1 MITSILMPQLGMAQE
16 NITVVKWLKSD
27 ETAVSEGEPVVV
39 VESAKVSIEIEAPAS
54 GLVFKLKEPN
64 EKVKSGD
71 PIGVIAESKEAFE
84 TYKASLFQKPVLG
97 DVDVLFLDDPQET
110 QGISISFEAEERTG
124 SGSTD
129 DSQALP
135 SDSNLPN
142 VIIEQAIDKTG
153 DGTAL
158 QRIPFTGMRRTIARN
173 LVSSLQTGA
182 QLTVVA
188 EADITELNNF
198 RMEMLMD
205 NPEDKITFV
214 DMFIKLVAFAL
225 KAFPILNSSIVEDEI
240 VCWNH
245 YHIGV
250 AVALDNG
257 LVVPVIRNADQKS
270 LVAVSREIKRLSR
283 KAQQNKLKPEDYQGG
298 TFTLTSGGKV
308 DVAFMTPIINPP
320 QNAILGLGKI
330 DQKPVVH
337 QGQIKIRT
345 MVYLCL
351 THDHRAVDGLPAAQF
366 IGLLKKII
374 EQPTE
379 FRKILK

>member
-1 MITSILMPQLGMAQE
+1 MVTSIQMPQLGMAQE
-16 NITVVKWLKSD
+16 NITVVKWLKLD
-27 ETAVSEGEPVVV
+27 GTAVSEGEPVVV

-54 GLVFKLKEPN
+54 GLVFKIIEAN

-71 PIGVIAESKEAFE
+71 PIGAIAESKDAFE
-84 TYKASLFQKPVLG
+84 TYKASLFQKPVSN
-97 DVDVLFLDDPQET
+97 DVDDLFLDDPQET
-110 QGISISFEAEERTG
+110 LGICISFEAEEGGTG
-124 SGSTD
+124 GTAD
-129 DSQALP
+129 ASQAVA
-135 SDSNLPN
+135 SDSNLPD
-142 VIIEQAIDKTG
+142 VIIEQAN

-188 EADITELNNF
+188 EADMTELNNF
-198 RMEMLMD
+198 RMEMRMD
-205 NPEDKITFV
+205 NPEDNITFV

-225 KAFPILNSSIVEDEI
+225 KSFPILNSSIVNDEI
-240 VCWNH
+240 VCWNQ

-250 AVALDNG
+250 AVALEHG

-270 LVAVSREIKRLSR
+270 LVAVSREVKKLSR
-283 KAQQNKLKPEDYQGG
+283 KAQQNKLKPEDYHGG

-308 DVAFMTPIINPP
+308 DVEFMTPIINPP

-330 DQKPVVH
+330 GQKPVVH

-374 EQPTE
+374 EQPKE
-379 FRKILK
+379 FQKILK